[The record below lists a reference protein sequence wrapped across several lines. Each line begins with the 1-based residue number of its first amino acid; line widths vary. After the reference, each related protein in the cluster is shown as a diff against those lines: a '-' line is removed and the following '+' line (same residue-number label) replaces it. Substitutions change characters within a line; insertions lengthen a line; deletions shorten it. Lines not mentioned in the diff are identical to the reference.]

1 MLRQWGILYVV
12 SYSINYSL
20 FYEAFNKS
28 ATNCLQ
34 HLAQGLTFSTGLLLA
49 SRCSQRNRQMLA
61 GNLMNRR
68 AIRTKRKMRRRRRNR
83 RRRRREIKGRAIAQA
98 VGRRLPTMA
107 VRVLLQV
114 RSCGGFGGQSGI
126 GASFLELRRYS
137 CLLIPQTD
145 PFSII
150 LLSPDTLLSRY

>member
-1 MLRQWGILYVV
+1 MLRHWGILYVV

-28 ATNCLQ
+28 ATHCLQ
-34 HLAQGLTFSTGLLLA
+34 HLAQDLTFSTGLLLA

-68 AIRTKRKMRRRRRNR
+68 AIRTKRTMRRRRRNR
-83 RRRRREIKGRAIAQA
+83 RKRKREIKGRDIAQA

-114 RSCGGFGGQSGI
+114 RSCGGFGGI
-126 GASFLELRRYS
+126 GASFLELLRYS

-145 PFSII
+145 PFSLI
-150 LLSPDTLLSRY
+150 LLSADALQSR